1 MSNTSN
7 NSHTMNKYD
16 RRKERERE
24 QKKEKRELFLWK
36 LGGGVFA
43 LAVGV
48 ALGVTVF
55 NQYRAYQA
63 SRRDYNRTEMVVN
76 DMAGVLEEETEA
88 ESETAAE

>member
-1 MSNTSN
+1 M
-7 NSHTMNKYD
+7 
-16 RRKERERE
+16 
-24 QKKEKRELFLWK
+24 
-36 LGGGVFA
+36 
-43 LAVGV
+43 AVVV

-63 SRRDYNRTEMVVN
+63 SRPDYNRTEMVVN